1 MTGSRTNKVAVASHA
16 TTRHLDARVSDRVGS
31 TNFSTLDPLRFG
43 RNPIEKLGCHGRHL
57 AIPQRGYD

>member
-16 TTRHLDARVSDRVGS
+16 TTRHLDDRVGS

-43 RNPIEKLGCHGRHL
+43 RNPLEKLGGHGRHL
-57 AIPQRGYD
+57 AMPQRGYD